1 MPENVWKIC
10 SGYARVL
17 NMLRYS
23 YIIIITIII
32 IIIIIIN
39 IITIIVIIILTNL
52 FTLKFLSA
60 QLVNPVAQ
68 LPFNVFLTW
77 VNA

>member
-1 MPENVWKIC
+1 
-10 SGYARVL
+10 
-17 NMLRYS
+17 MLRYS
-23 YIIIITIII
+23 YIIIITI

-68 LPFNVFLTW
+68 LPFNVFLT
-77 VNA
+77 

>member
-23 YIIIITIII
+23 YIIII

>member
-23 YIIIITIII
+23 YIII

-60 QLVNPVAQ
+60 QLVNAVAQ

>member
-23 YIIIITIII
+23 YIIII
-32 IIIIIIN
+32 IN

-52 FTLKFLSA
+52 FTLKFFSA

-77 VNA
+77 VNDKNNESY